1 MGGVCLLRRGDNPF
15 PKNADGTVRYDLI
28 HYKETWKALEALVA
42 KGLVKALGLSNF
54 SSRQIDD
61 VLSVASVRPA
71 VLQVST
77 TNRPMEDVLCVQS
90 RKNQVGNLLN
100 GGGKLLEVLLKEF
113 SV

>member
-1 MGGVCLLRRGDNPF
+1 MLTFGDGVCSFRRGDNPF
-15 PKNADGTVRYDLI
+15 PKNADGTVRYDST

-77 TNRPMEDVLCVQS
+77 TNRPMESVLCVQS
-90 RKNQVGNLLN
+90 MSN
-100 GGGKLLEVLLKEF
+100 
-113 SV
+113 

>member
-1 MGGVCLLRRGDNPF
+1 MVCFLRRGDNPF
-15 PKNADGTVRYDLI
+15 PKNADGTVKYDST

-61 VLSVASVRPA
+61 ILSVASVRPA
-71 VLQVST
+71 VLQVSR
-77 TNRPMEDVLCVQS
+77 TNRSMEDVLYAQCIRWGISSV
-90 RKNQVGNLLN
+90 
-100 GGGKLLEVLLKEF
+100 EVAMPEVLLLKEF